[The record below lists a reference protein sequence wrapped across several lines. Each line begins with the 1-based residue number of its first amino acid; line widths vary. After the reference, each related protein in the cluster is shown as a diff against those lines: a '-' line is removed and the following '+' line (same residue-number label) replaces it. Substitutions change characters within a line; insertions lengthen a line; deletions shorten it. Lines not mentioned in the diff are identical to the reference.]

1 MRETQ
6 VIEYAA
12 GDTWRN
18 IQHGL
23 NRMQLVTLATAEGQ
37 VAQSSAT
44 TADQKA
50 SPLKLPEPLRF
61 SDFTIETDTTG
72 FQHKRHAGSRVP
84 TRFPGFGTI
93 PLH

>member
-1 MRETQ
+1 LRETQ

-23 NRMQLVTLATAEGQ
+23 DRMQLVTLATAEGQ
-37 VAQSSAT
+37 VAQRSAT

-50 SPLKLPEPLRF
+50 SLLKLPEPLRF
-61 SDFTIETDTTG
+61 SDFTIETGYHGLTWVNRSCSNTP
-72 FQHKRHAGSRVP
+72 RTSLPSVW
-84 TRFPGFGTI
+84 PGK
-93 PLH
+93 